1 MTHSKRNYVLDWQ
14 TGLVFQ
20 TDKNYKDLVD
30 GMTAAWEYLKTDTQ
44 IIGPD
49 GKPINIDKRIYIK
62 DLYNEFLGIEDQL
75 LDGSMGWN
83 WNRIVTSRVENR
95 NDLMVKIKFMPLP
108 WWPREDIVPMYV
120 VYYPYALCYG

>member
-1 MTHSKRNYVLDWQ
+1 MTNSKRNYVLDWQ

-44 IIGPD
+44 IIGPY
-49 GKPINIDKRIYIK
+49 GKLINIDKRIYIK
-62 DLYNEFLGIEDQL
+62 DLYKEFLDIGDPR
-75 LDGSMGWN
+75 LDGLTMG

-108 WWPREDIVPMYV
+108 WWPREDVVPMYV

>member
-1 MTHSKRNYVLDWQ
+1 MFNSKRNYVLDWQ

-44 IIGPD
+44 IIGPN
-49 GKPINIDKRIYIK
+49 GKLIDIDKRIYIK
-62 DLYNEFLGIEDQL
+62 DLYKEFLGIEDQL

-95 NDLMVKIKFMPLP
+95 NDLMIKIEFRRFS
-108 WWPREDIVPMYV
+108 WWPREDIVSMYV
-120 VYYPYALCYG
+120 IYYPYALCYG

>member
-1 MTHSKRNYVLDWQ
+1 MFNSKRNYVLDWQ

-30 GMTAAWEYLKTDTQ
+30 GMTAAWRYLKTDTQ

-49 GKPINIDKRIYIK
+49 GKLIDIDKRIYIK
-62 DLYNEFLGIEDQL
+62 DLYNEFLGIEDRL

-95 NDLMVKIKFMPLP
+95 NDLMIKIEFGKFP
-108 WWPREDIVPMYV
+108 WWPREDIISMYV

>member
-1 MTHSKRNYVLDWQ
+1 MTNSKRNYVLDWQ

-20 TDKNYKDLVD
+20 TNKNYKDLAD
-30 GMTAAWEYLKTDTQ
+30 GMTAAWKYLKTDTQ

-62 DLYNEFLGIEDQL
+62 DLYKEFLGIEDQR
-75 LDGSMGWN
+75 LDDLTMG

-95 NDLMVKIKFMPLP
+95 NDLMIKIRVMPWP
-108 WWPREDIVPMYV
+108 WCPREDIASMYV